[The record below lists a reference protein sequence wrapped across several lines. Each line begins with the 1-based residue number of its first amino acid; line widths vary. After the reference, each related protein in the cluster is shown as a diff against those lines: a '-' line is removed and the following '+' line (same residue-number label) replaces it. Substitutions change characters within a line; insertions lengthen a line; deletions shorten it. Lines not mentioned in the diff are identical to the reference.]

1 MNFKL
6 IDRVIA
12 AYESDLS
19 EADMKRLRFFY
30 GLWKDMDRWS
40 NGPATAEK
48 HYTVPSAEKLEEA
61 WKADRPVFSCAPPK
75 IQKTRFAA
83 ICYSLRNYVCN
94 EGGLSEEDAK
104 ALHEVDFNLLVKEED
119 MELAASDP
127 EAFVGVLLSNAYE
140 QEIPSAAAH
149 MLALVGMMAL
159 RVDLELVAQAVAK
172 EQRKISKMNH
182 NPLSCPVC
190 GGMPALAKVGGDS
203 PTDGRGR
210 VLYCQQCGTKW
221 AFERIRCARCGSRNP
236 QHLHYYNIEGDDAHR
251 IHKCD
256 ECNGYIRTV
265 FVEDALRPFSYEVE
279 EVVTAKLDA
288 IARDPK
294 FQTQEQS

>member
-19 EADMKRLRFFY
+19 DAYVKRLRFFR
-30 GLWKDMDRWS
+30 GLWEEMDRWS
-40 NGPATAEK
+40 KGPSTAEK
-48 HYTVPSAEKLEEA
+48 HYAVPSVEKLEEA
-61 WKADRPVFSCAPPK
+61 WTANRPVFSFAPPK
-75 IQKTRFAA
+75 IYKSRFTA
-83 ICYSLRNYVCN
+83 ICYSLRNYVCD

-104 ALHEVDFNLLVKEED
+104 ALREVDFNVLVKEED
-119 MELAASDP
+119 MELATSDP
-127 EAFVGVLLSNAYE
+127 EAFVGALLSTAYE

-149 MLALVGMMAL
+149 MVAMIGMMAL
-159 RVDLELVAQAVAK
+159 RVDLELVAQTVAK
-172 EQRKISKMNH
+172 EQRKIDKLNQ
-182 NPLSCPVC
+182 NPLTCPVC
-190 GGMPALAKVGGDS
+190 GSTPALAKVGGES
-203 PTDGRGR
+203 PTEGRGR
-210 VLYCQQCGTKW
+210 VLYCQQCGNKW
-221 AFERIRCARCGSRNP
+221 AFERIRCARCGTQNP
-236 QHLHYYNIEGDDAHR
+236 QHLHYFNIEGDDAHR

-294 FQTQEQS
+294 FQA

>member
-19 EADMKRLRFFY
+19 DAYVKRLRFFR
-30 GLWKDMDRWS
+30 GLWEEMDRWS
-40 NGPATAEK
+40 KGPSTAEK
-48 HYTVPSAEKLEEA
+48 HYAVPSVEKLEEA
-61 WKADRPVFSCAPPK
+61 WTANRPVFSFAPPK
-75 IQKTRFAA
+75 IYKSRFAA
-83 ICYSLRNYVCN
+83 ICYSLRNYVCD

-104 ALHEVDFNLLVKEED
+104 ALREVDFNVLVKEED

-127 EAFVGVLLSNAYE
+127 EAFVGALLSTAYE

-149 MLALVGMMAL
+149 MVAMIGMMAL
-159 RVDLELVAQAVAK
+159 RVDLELVAQTVAK
-172 EQRKISKMNH
+172 EQRKIEKLNQ
-182 NPLSCPVC
+182 NPLTCPVC
-190 GGMPALAKVGGDS
+190 GSTPALAKVGGES
-203 PTDGRGR
+203 PTEGRGR
-210 VLYCQQCGTKW
+210 VLYCQQCGNKW
-221 AFERIRCARCGSRNP
+221 AFERIRCARCGTQNP
-236 QHLHYYNIEGDDAHR
+236 QHLHYFNIEGDDAHR

-294 FQTQEQS
+294 FQA